1 MGVCGSLIA
10 NEFQTTGRGQG
21 DVELKKKKR
30 PQRTGGYGAS
40 FSSIVT
46 TESQLT
52 KLKKKKKTSCQMIPE
67 AYTWSKTYSRN
78 GCDVCARTIKRVH
91 IDNKKPEA
99 PREGGAAH

>member
-1 MGVCGSLIA
+1 MLS
-10 NEFQTTGRGQG
+10 
-21 DVELKKKKR
+21 LKKKKK
-30 PQRTGGYGAS
+30 
-40 FSSIVT
+40 T
-46 TESQLT
+46 TKNRGIWCLFFFYCHNRISTEQT
-52 KLKKKKKTSCQMIPE
+52 KKMFKKTSCQMIPE